1 MKNLRYFLFVLIA
14 SLALFGCGSG
24 EEAIK
29 AEEPAAEAEESAEE
43 PAEAPPSNRG
53 KAEAQVGSA
62 SVSIDYG
69 RPPLKGRDISSE
81 LPDGGVWR
89 FGMDTSTT
97 LETSADLA
105 FGETTIEAGQYSLW
119 AKKVSADEWHL
130 VVNSE
135 TGIWGTAH
143 NPANDIAEIPFEKSD
158 LAESVEQ
165 FTIEVNSTGDSSGEV
180 VCQWGTLQ
188 LKVAFEV
195 Q

>member
-1 MKNLRYFLFVLIA
+1 MKNLRFFLFVLIA

-24 EEAIK
+24 EEANQ
-29 AEEPAAEAEESAEE
+29 AEEPAAEAEESAEA
-43 PAEAPPSNRG
+43 PAEEPPSNRG

-69 RPPLKGRDISSE
+69 RPPLNGRDLVSQF
-81 LPDGGVWR
+81 PDGEVWR

-97 LETSADLA
+97 LDTSANLA

-119 AKKVSADEWHL
+119 AKKVGPDNWHL

-143 NPANDIAEIPFEKSD
+143 NPDNDIHEIPFEKSD

-165 FTIEVNSTGDSSGEV
+165 FTIEINSTGDSSGEV
-180 VCQWGTLQ
+180 VCQWSTMQ
-188 LKVAFEV
+188 LKATFEV